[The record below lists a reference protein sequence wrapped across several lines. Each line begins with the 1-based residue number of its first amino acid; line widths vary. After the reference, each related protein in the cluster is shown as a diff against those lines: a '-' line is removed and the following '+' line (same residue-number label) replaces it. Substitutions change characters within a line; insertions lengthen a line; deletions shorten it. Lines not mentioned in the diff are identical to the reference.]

1 VIAVRRL
8 PTLILAICALTGA
21 GTVSAREPKQFPVTL
36 AEGATPLVRN
46 DRVRGDSLV
55 WYRFDAR
62 RGQRLDLVLA
72 SPQSSWLVVR
82 CFPAEAALGGQDV
95 CNNYIT
101 GDTAIAGLI
110 ERDGPHVIQVALR
123 RPAARR
129 RQSARYRLTA
139 RIAGSAVRAAEGAP
153 SEWIARDA
161 CPFECCRYGR
171 WTARDAL
178 VLVDLPAPGARSLR
192 PIPVGTAFD
201 ALDGEVHTE
210 AGRFRFTRVVGPFVA
225 GDTASVYDYRGEGTY
240 RVWVEGEMKDLD
252 LLVSPY
258 GEDRTGP
265 NGDMVLVPR
274 QEWWVHARVEGSEGW
289 ILVPDPKAVSGADDC
304 GK

>member
-1 VIAVRRL
+1 MRAAIATWLVVSA
-8 PTLILAICALTGA
+8 LASPDVA
-21 GTVSAREPKQFPVTL
+21 SAREPRTFPVPL
-36 AEGATPLVRN
+36 REGGAPLVRE

-62 RGQRLDLVLA
+62 RGQRLDLALVSA
-72 SPQSSWLVVR
+72 QDGWLVMR
-82 CFPAEAALGGQDV
+82 CFPADAAPGGQDV

-139 RIAGSAVRAAEGAP
+139 ALAGSGPRSGEGAP
-153 SEWIARDA
+153 SEWAARGA

-171 WTARDAL
+171 WSAREAFAL
-178 VLVDLPAPGARSLR
+178 VDSPAPGAGLVREVA
-192 PIPVGTAFD
+192 VGTAFD
-201 ALDGEVHTE
+201 ALDGEVHTA
-210 AGRFRFTRVVGPFVA
+210 AGRFRFTRRVGPFAA
-225 GDTASVYDYRGEGTY
+225 GDTASVYDHLGEGRY
-240 RVWVEGEMKDLD
+240 RAWVAGSMQELE

-258 GEDRTGP
+258 GDDRTGP

-274 QEWWVHARVEGSEGW
+274 QVWWVRARVDGAEGW
-289 ILVPDPKAVSGADDC
+289 IRVPDPRAVSGADDC
-304 GK
+304 AK